1 MFNVTILRAL
11 TFSSAAIIYS
21 ALFFF
26 VSCLPTENI
35 WGFLTN
41 KNPTNKDT
49 NKTTE
54 KPKRNQ
60 KKQHKQTKH
69 LIPKSISVTES

>member
-26 VSCLPTENI
+26 VSCLPTENV

-41 KNPTNKDT
+41 KNPTNKQ
-49 NKTTE
+49 
-54 KPKRNQ
+54 RY
-60 KKQHKQTKH
+60 KQTKPQKNQKE
-69 LIPKSISVTES
+69 IKKPNTNKQNT